1 MGSIPSTAPILSE
14 AVARIVIVFVVD
26 FICSLVRRG
35 LAPGSGSAWGCK
47 WDWGGGRETGRG
59 GSSTGGG
66 NTKHLFTENQATN
79 SARPRSKTK
88 AQGPRARL
96 KTMLTGSCRKNKYSL
111 YLSNSRNKL
120 THLSIENH
128 FNLFNSL
135 YCLHKLIRHQEP
147 QGNLAPWGVKAP
159 GFLGALGS
167 PEPPRVPGPSG
178 RHKEVQDF
186 FE

>member
-1 MGSIPSTAPILSE
+1 MSSSSSSTSFVHLSE
-14 AVARIVIVFVVD
+14 EA
-26 FICSLVRRG
+26 LRRG
-35 LAPGSGSAWGCK
+35 QGARGGASGIE
-47 WDWGGGRETGRG
+47 GGGEGDGERRLPSKG
-59 GSSTGGG
+59 GE

-96 KTMLTGSCRKNKYSL
+96 KTMLTGSFRKNKYSL

-120 THLSIENH
+120 THLSIESH